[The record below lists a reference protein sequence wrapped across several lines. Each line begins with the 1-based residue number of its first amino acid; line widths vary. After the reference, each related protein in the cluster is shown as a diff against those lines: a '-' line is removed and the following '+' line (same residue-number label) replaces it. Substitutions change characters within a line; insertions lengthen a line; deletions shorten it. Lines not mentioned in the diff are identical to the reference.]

1 MKVKTKNRR
10 KKPAKIEP
18 EYGQKITI
26 SVIGGSVI
34 SDDVDGLAHKI
45 GKIVAKVGGILV
57 CGGLKGSMEAA
68 SRGAKEA
75 GGITIGILPGR
86 DKRDANPYIDIA
98 LPTTI
103 GFARNVIVAASAH
116 IIIALPGSHGTSSEI
131 SYGLVYKRPIIDCGN
146 WNREGMIKVKSIKDL
161 ENKLRELIKDI
172 KNEGSQAP
180 APVPQKAD

>member
-1 MKVKTKNRR
+1 MTSVSRIQKEAKKASKIKV
-10 KKPAKIEP
+10 E
-18 EYGQKITI
+18 EGQRITI

-34 SDDVDGLAHKI
+34 NDSVDGLAHKV

-75 GGITIGILPGR
+75 GGLTIGILPGR
-86 DKRDANPYIDIA
+86 DKADANPYIDIA

-131 SYGLVYKRPIIDCGN
+131 SYGLVYKRPIIDLGN
-146 WNREGMIKVKSIKDL
+146 WNREGMIKVRTLKDL
-161 ENKLRELIKDI
+161 ESKLKELIKEI
-172 KNEGSQAP
+172 R
-180 APVPQKAD
+180 KAD